1 MKKSASALALS
12 LALLFSAVAGTVS
25 AYAAE
30 DSWVSKAPMQ
40 QARNCRVAVVN
51 GRIYAIGGD
60 NLATNEEYDPAN
72 DTWTF
77 KAPMPTSRARFGI
90 AVCQNKIYCIG
101 GQNGTGVTGVNEVYN
116 PATDTWETMASMPT
130 PRSGLQAN
138 VVNGKIYLIGGAAN
152 GYALTLNEEYD
163 PKTDSWTTKAP
174 MPVINFTFLGTS
186 DYASAVVGN
195 KIYVVG
201 GWSVGGQWPV
211 RGITFN
217 LNRLYDT
224 ENDSWSLGTP
234 APSPAICA
242 SAGATTGV
250 FAPERIYV
258 FGADTGWPLWML
270 GLRGFTAQS
279 YDSKTDSWTVC
290 ASMPTERVDA
300 NVAVVS
306 DELYVIGGYTIEK
319 GISSFFPST
328 AASAV
333 NEEYTPFGYGSV
345 PPAVAIIS
353 PENKTYTSSN
363 VSISFTVNKPALWM
377 GFSLDGQETVT
388 ITDNTSIAGLANGLH
403 NVTVYANDT
412 FGNTGASQTIPFT
425 IDQPEPFPTALI
437 AIGVVPATVIGI
449 GLLVYFK
456 KRKHQP

>member
-1 MKKSASALALS
+1 MKRTAITLTLISALLM
-12 LALLFSAVAGTVS
+12 LAVVGTPSVH
-25 AYAAE
+25 AAE

-40 QARNCRVAVVN
+40 QPRNCRVAVVN

-77 KAPMPTSRARFGI
+77 KATMPTPRLRFGI

-138 VVNGKIYLIGGAAN
+138 VVNGKIYLIGGVAN
-152 GYALTLNEEYD
+152 DYALTLNEVYD
-163 PKTDSWTTKAP
+163 PKTDSWATKAP

-211 RGITFN
+211 RGVTFN
-217 LNRLYDT
+217 LNRIYDA
-224 ENDSWSLGTP
+224 ENDSWSLGAP

-258 FGADTGWPLWML
+258 FGADTGWPLWMI

-279 YDSKTDSWTVC
+279 YDPKTDSWTVC
-290 ASMPTERVDA
+290 TSMPTERVDA
-300 NVAVVS
+300 SVAVVS

-319 GISSFFPST
+319 GVSSFFPST

-353 PENKTYTSSN
+353 PEKETYTSSN
-363 VSISFTVNKPALWM
+363 VSLTFTVNKPAVWM

-412 FGNTGASQTIPFT
+412 FGNTGASKTIPFN
-425 IDQPEPFPTALI
+425 IDQPEPFPATLV
-437 AIGVVPATVIGI
+437 AIGVVSAAVIGI
-449 GLLVYFK
+449 GLLVYIK
-456 KRKHQP
+456 KRKH